1 MIRVL
6 SGTVL
11 SVESDVII
19 LDVAGFGLE
28 VFATGTLIA
37 AAVAGEFLRCSAYL
51 QISEAGAVVF
61 GFSDDIE
68 RALFLEVTQV
78 KTMGGKLSISLL
90 RHLDAAAVV
99 SAIMTEDFTR
109 LAVPGIGAKRAERI
123 CFELRSKVEKK
134 FADIVSGEMPASKGR
149 EALVS
154 GVILG
159 LVGLGFSQSEAIRA
173 VEIARS
179 AARDE
184 DAKTI
189 LTEENLMKSALAL
202 LQKASDSR

>member
-11 SVESDVII
+11 SVEPDVII

-37 AAVAGEFLRCSAYL
+37 SASTGEFLRCSAYL

-61 GFSDDIE
+61 GFSDDTE
-68 RALFLEVTQV
+68 RSLFLEITQV

-90 RHLDAAAVV
+90 RHLDASAIV
-99 SAIMTEDFTR
+99 SAIMAEDFTR

-134 FADIVSGEMPASKGR
+134 FADLASGAVSASPGR
-149 EALVS
+149 ESFVS
-154 GVILG
+154 GVIIG

-173 VEIARS
+173 VEAARA
-179 AARDE
+179 AARDGE
-184 DAKTI
+184 GETP
-189 LTEENLMKSALAL
+189 LTEESLMKSSLAL
-202 LQKASDSR
+202 LQKASGNR